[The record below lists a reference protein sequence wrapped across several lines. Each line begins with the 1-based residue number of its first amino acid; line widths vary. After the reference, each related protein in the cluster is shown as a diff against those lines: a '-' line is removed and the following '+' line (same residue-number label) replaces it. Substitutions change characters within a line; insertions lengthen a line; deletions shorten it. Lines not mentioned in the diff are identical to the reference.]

1 MRDEIDSTE
10 LEFFSENGEFN
21 WTKYIKSVKFQTLH
35 LLFIGIGLFL
45 ITLGLSGDNFGNQP
59 MPSFL
64 SAIAALTMAASSIFI
79 IIRKE
84 ALRPGMK
91 SITGVGAIIAGAFSL
106 FVFGCIGLFFLWDG
120 ISLLVQK

>member
-10 LEFFSENGEFN
+10 SEFFSENGEFN

-35 LLFIGIGLFL
+35 LLFIGIGLAL
-45 ITLGLSGDNFGNQP
+45 ITGVLSGDNIENQP
-59 MPSFL
+59 ISLFL
-64 SAIAALTMAASSIFI
+64 TALGAFTAAASSIFT

-84 ALRPGMK
+84 APRPGMK
-91 SITGVGAIIAGAFSL
+91 STTGVSAIIIGAMGVL
-106 FVFGCIGLFFLWDG
+106 FFGCIGLFFLWDG